1 MKTKLLTKQ
10 ELRRRYRERIRGDS
24 TYVPYI
30 LRVQAQKHCNERA
43 IQHRADFYK
52 RFHLLCRARA
62 VASLY
67 EVNQVKTHL
76 ASNGI
81 RLKYYV
87 YSIWYR
93 LYGKDKYNL

>member
-10 ELRRRYRERIRGDS
+10 ELRSRYIEHNRGDS
-24 TYVPYI
+24 GYIPYI
-30 LRVQAQKHCNERA
+30 IRVQAQKLCNERT

-52 RFHLLCRARA
+52 RFHVLCRARA

-67 EVNQVKTHL
+67 KVNQVKTHL

-93 LYGKDKYNL
+93 LYNKDKYNR

>member
-10 ELRRRYRERIRGDS
+10 ELRSRYQERNRNNSGYI
-24 TYVPYI
+24 PYI
-30 LRVQAQKHCNERA
+30 VRVQAQKRCNERT

-62 VASLY
+62 VTGLY
-67 EVNQVKTHL
+67 EVDQVKTHL
-76 ASNGI
+76 TSNRI
-81 RLKYYV
+81 QLKYYV

-93 LYGKDKYNL
+93 LYNKDKYNR